1 MFIKNTLH
9 PEYTFYINTDDKIF
23 EKNKRV
29 LIQRR
34 VRSKRHLPGFE
45 DLCKFKTTEGRIDR
59 FNFVTLNLYFYV
71 SSPNYI
77 NLKQNAFHL

>member
-9 PEYTFYINTDDKIF
+9 REYTFYINTDDKIF

-34 VRSKRHLPGFE
+34 V
-45 DLCKFKTTEGRIDR
+45 
-59 FNFVTLNLYFYV
+59 
-71 SSPNYI
+71 
-77 NLKQNAFHL
+77 